1 MPTAFLLGRWS
12 AMLALVAW
20 SLAQSA
26 GCASIGPG
34 IGTPQPGDGALSPM
48 TPFGLRQ
55 GVRAEDGQL
64 IVGLKP
70 GHDIEE
76 LPVIGSA
83 RPVVLGALDFAT
95 PLRMLRLAPDA
106 SVDEAIRIYQ
116 AHPAV
121 ALISQNRAFA
131 AIPRP
136 SAIAFDPFSG
146 LTPNDPYFNSEW
158 GLGDGVANA
167 RLLWSR
173 GIDASKVTVAVI
185 DTGIDYTHPDLQ
197 GRVMIGYNFKDGNKD
212 VLDRDGHGTH
222 VAGIIGATGNN
233 GVGVAGVAWD
243 VRLLAIKVMDKAGG
257 TDFGA
262 AAGIKYAVDAGAKVL
277 NLSFSSDS
285 TKRNPIFDL
294 AVKYANERGATVI
307 AAAGNQGG
315 PVSSPGNSPGVLA
328 ISATA
333 KRGIE
338 RLASFSNFGDEVFMA
353 APGDGIFS
361 TYLAG
366 GYKSLSGTSMA
377 APVVAG
383 AAAVLYATHP
393 NWSASQVQAALS
405 QAVDPLGTRGR
416 TDQYGYG
423 RIDLSKL
430 P

>member
-1 MPTAFLLGRWS
+1 MTA
-12 AMLALVAW
+12 
-20 SLAQSA
+20 
-26 GCASIGPG
+26 
-34 IGTPQPGDGALSPM
+34 
-48 TPFGLRQ
+48 FGLRA

-70 GHDIEE
+70 GYEMDA
-76 LPVIGSA
+76 LPALGSA
-83 RPVVLGALDFAT
+83 RPEVLGALDFSI
-95 PLRMLRLAPDA
+95 PLRMLRLPSGV
-106 SVDEAIRIYQ
+106 SVDEAIRVYQ

-121 ALISQNRAFA
+121 ALIAPNRSLE

-136 SAIAFDPFSG
+136 TALAFDPFGG

-158 GLGDGVANA
+158 GFGDGVTNA
-167 RLLWSR
+167 RALWRR

-185 DTGIDYTHPDLQ
+185 DTGIDYNHPDLQ
-197 GRVMIGYNFKDGNKD
+197 GRVTIGYNFKDGNKD
-212 VLDRDGHGTH
+212 VMDRDGHGTH
-222 VAGIIGATGNN
+222 VAGLIGATGNN
-233 GVGVAGVAWD
+233 GIGVAGVAWD
-243 VRLLAIKVMDKAGG
+243 VQLLAIKVMDRAGG

-294 AVKYANERGATVI
+294 AVNYAQDRGATVI
-307 AAAGNQGG
+307 AAAGNRGG

-328 ISATA
+328 VSATS

-338 RLASFSNFGDEVFMA
+338 RLAPFSNYGSEVFLA
-353 APGDGIFS
+353 APGEGIFS
-361 TYLAG
+361 THLGG

-383 AAAVLYATHP
+383 AAAVMYATHP
-393 NWSASQVQAALS
+393 GWSASQIQAGLA
-405 QAVDPLGTRGR
+405 QAVDPLGTRGK
-416 TDQYGYG
+416 TDQFGHG